1 MSKAKLALWLF
12 ILSTLFSGVVWE
24 AVGWIS
30 LIYCCKLAKSNRFT
44 TIKKESVPEILLLLL
59 VFGYV
64 IMQCFLLQL
73 NTANIIRLFGIT
85 KTLFALP
92 IIILLLK
99 DFIYDKDIILEILP
113 LLLVIDWITII
124 SLITNNESLNI
135 LGGSRN
141 YLGAINV
148 ILFPYIFKFFPA
160 KLYKRYRNCFFVTL
174 MLLTIF
180 SGSRTLMLTTA
191 ISFGATVILE
201 KDLNKKLRY
210 FLFVMLV
217 VLIGL
222 FTINSVASES
232 LVARGLSVF
241 SNLSDAS
248 RSGLTMFAQRQYESY
263 SNIEKLIGNGDTV
276 VLSQMKPVH
285 NVFYEVLLCYG
296 KIGFVFY
303 IAYVVI
309 GVLFIFKCKSVNRA
323 YLVMIVF
330 LTLLI
335 GWVQPFLTSGYLFQS
350 IVSFTMIRLYYSDTP
365 ENIVNQWKM
374 EI

>member
-30 LIYCCKLAKSNRFT
+30 LIYCCNLAKSNRFT

-73 NTANIIRLFGIT
+73 NTTNIIRLFGIT

-99 DFIYDKDIILEILP
+99 DFIYDRDIILEILP

-160 KLYKRYRNCFFVTL
+160 KSYKGYRNCFFVTL
-174 MLLTIF
+174 VLLMIF

-191 ISFGATVILE
+191 ISFGFTIILE

-217 VLIGL
+217 VFIGL

-263 SNIEKLIGNGDTV
+263 SNIEKLIGNGDTI

-285 NVFYEVLLCYG
+285 NVFREVLLCYG
-296 KIGFVFY
+296 KIGLVFY

-350 IVSFTMIRLYYSDTP
+350 IVSFTMIRLYCSDTP
-365 ENIVNQWKM
+365 ENIANQWKM